1 MPQNIWDFWA
11 NRYEKLWVQKYSL
24 KPTRDLVVAEL
35 QKYIASEI
43 EEELNLL
50 DVGCGT
56 GQLLEDIK
64 EKLCQPNLALTGID
78 SSEQMIAFASKKLT
92 NARVIVGD
100 ALALPF
106 SHNYFDFLTCC
117 HSFPYYQDKLMA
129 LQEFKRV
136 LKPGGVLFLVQAS
149 ENNVYDKVV
158 MKLVKL
164 TTGKAAYPS
173 KAQIRKLVQQAELNL
188 LNHKKIESQ
197 YFMPSIILSTLQ
209 NGDKK

>member
-35 QKYIASEI
+35 RNYLTASNEKEI
-43 EEELNLL
+43 NLL

-64 EKLCQPNLALTGID
+64 KALYHPNLKVTGID
-78 SSEQMIAFASKKLT
+78 NSEQMVVLATKKLA
-92 NARVIVGD
+92 NVKVIVGD
-100 ALALPF
+100 ALDLPF
-106 SHNYFDFLTCC
+106 SDNHFDFLSCC
-117 HSFPYYQDKLMA
+117 HSFPYYPDKLKA

-136 LKPGGVLFLVQAS
+136 VKPGGYLFLVQAS
-149 ENNVYDKVV
+149 ENNIYDKVV

-164 TTGKAAYPS
+164 TTGKAVYPS
-173 KAQIRKLVQQAELNL
+173 KKQIRDLIEHAELNL
-188 LNHKKIESQ
+188 INQKGLESNF
-197 YFMPSIILSTLQ
+197 FMPSIIFSTLK
-209 NGDKK
+209 NGDAK